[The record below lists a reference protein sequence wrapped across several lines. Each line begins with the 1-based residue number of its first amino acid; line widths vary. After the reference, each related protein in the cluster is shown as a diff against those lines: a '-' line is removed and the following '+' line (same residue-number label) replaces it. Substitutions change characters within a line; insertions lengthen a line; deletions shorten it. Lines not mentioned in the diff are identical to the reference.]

1 MLFLKPGV
9 RITGMRPEILLAA
22 VAAMEA
28 YRAAGHDLMV
38 TACVD
43 GKHMT
48 GSLHYAGAAIDLRL
62 KPGTPAIDAGEVSAV
77 VYEHLGDIYSKL
89 NQLDKAKEYWAKA
102 LERDSKN
109 AQLKEK
115 LARGSL

>member
-28 YRAAGHDLMV
+28 YKAVGHDLMV

-43 GKHMT
+43 GKHMA
-48 GSLHYAGAAIDLRL
+48 GSLH
-62 KPGTPAIDAGEVSAV
+62 
-77 VYEHLGDIYSKL
+77 
-89 NQLDKAKEYWAKA
+89 
-102 LERDSKN
+102 
-109 AQLKEK
+109 
-115 LARGSL
+115 

>member
-28 YRAAGHDLMV
+28 YKAVGHDLMV

-43 GKHMT
+43 GKHMA
-48 GSLHYAGAAIDLRL
+48 GSLHYAGAAIDLR
-62 KPGTPAIDAGEVSAV
+62 TRDVAPADVQKLITQIKAC
-77 VYEHLGDIYSKL
+77 LGDDFDVLLEVDHLHIEFQPK
-89 NQLDKAKEYWAKA
+89 QA
-102 LERDSKN
+102 LTN
-109 AQLKEK
+109 V
-115 LARGSL
+115 

>member
-48 GSLHYAGAAIDLRL
+48 GSLHYAGAAIDLR
-62 KPGTPAIDAGEVSAV
+62 TRDVVPADVQKLITQIKTC
-77 VYEHLGDIYSKL
+77 LGDDFDVLLEVDHLHIEFQPK
-89 NQLDKAKEYWAKA
+89 QA
-102 LERDSKN
+102 LTN
-109 AQLKEK
+109 V
-115 LARGSL
+115 